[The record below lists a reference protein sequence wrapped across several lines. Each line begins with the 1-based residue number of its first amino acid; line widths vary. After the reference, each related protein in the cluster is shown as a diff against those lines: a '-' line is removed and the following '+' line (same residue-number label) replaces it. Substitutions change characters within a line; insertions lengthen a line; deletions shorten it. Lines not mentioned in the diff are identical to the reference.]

1 MNVKQ
6 KADVG
11 FPSSTQLR
19 RFAIMREKTFS
30 QMNMSLPSEVVLS
43 LAITGLI
50 GLWLIWQS
58 VMISY
63 QVDILDTLSNW
74 FNKRFIILPSILF
87 IITPFLVPYLIKQI
101 SESRN
106 GLIIAP
112 LDRALTIL
120 ATASSIFIGNRYLE
134 SFRKRQEQK
143 KIAKLLIS
151 SIQGHLE
158 QLQVILTYLSGTL
171 SESDAQLIG
180 VEANQIQ
187 NDYIYESALKQI
199 GVFDLKDVNL
209 ISKYSRTLSSILRDI
224 LTSYDKEKK
233 FTNVTFQAYSKR
245 KTEALMIDAKLCI
258 MALSKRILQDD
269 DQFNEYKKLVKN
281 DYSSTRVRGEKYEFN
296 SEMYDSLTRNDP
308 LKRTELM
315 FEEFGLIAELE
326 NTYKLKKIEL
336 EKLKL

>member
-1 MNVKQ
+1 
-6 KADVG
+6 
-11 FPSSTQLR
+11 
-19 RFAIMREKTFS
+19 
-30 QMNMSLPSEVVLS
+30 MNMTLPSEVVWS

-63 QVDILDTLSNW
+63 QVDILDTLINW

-87 IITPFLVPYLIKQI
+87 IITPFLVPHLIEQI

-106 GLIIAP
+106 RFITAP

-134 SFRKRQEQK
+134 GFRKKQEQK
-143 KIAKLLIS
+143 KKAKLLIS
-151 SIQGHLE
+151 SIQGHIE
-158 QLQVILTYLSGTL
+158 QLQRIMIYLKGTL
-171 SESDAQLIG
+171 SESDADVIN
-180 VEANQIQ
+180 VEVNQIQ

-199 GVFDLKDVNL
+199 GVFDLKDVDI
-209 ISKYSRTLSSILRDI
+209 ISEYARTLSSILRDI
-224 LTSYDKEKK
+224 LRSYDKERK
-233 FTNVTFQAYSKR
+233 FTNVAFQSFLKR
-245 KTEALMIDAKLCI
+245 KTDALIIDAKFYI

-269 DQFNEYKKLVKN
+269 DKFNNYKELVKN
-281 DYSSTRVRGEKYEFN
+281 DYSLIRINGKKYGFN

-308 LKRTELM
+308 LKRTELL

-326 NTYKLKKIEL
+326 NTYNLKKIEF
-336 EKLKL
+336 EKWIQTKSS